1 MLSGQLFRSH
11 LRMGSR
17 IRMDHQALHISHI
30 GKKGEYFER
39 IDKLPGCY
47 LSAFNLESENTSGTF
62 REILFIKFMVWM
74 VWKSRMVHF
83 GYFRVFG

>member
-39 IDKLPGCY
+39 IDKLPGRF
-47 LSAFNLESENTSGTF
+47 LSAFDLESKNTSGLEEADGSLWLLSDVRTNT
-62 REILFIKFMVWM
+62 
-74 VWKSRMVHF
+74 
-83 GYFRVFG
+83 

>member
-30 GKKGEYFER
+30 GKKGEYFQR
-39 IDKLPGCY
+39 IDKLPGRF
-47 LSAFNLESENTSGTF
+47 LPAFDLESENTSGTF